1 MPETVDA
8 SVTLIQFTD
17 PMCTWCW
24 GSEPVLRRLRTVYG
38 DQLRLEFVMGGLVE
52 DFDAFYDA
60 GNDIAEPSDVGPHWL
75 EASEQHGM
83 PVETAIFETNPA
95 RSTYPASIA
104 FAAARLQDRERAH
117 RYLRLLREAY
127 ATQARNVN
135 ERAEQVALA
144 ERVGLD
150 VEAFTGALD
159 DGTAQAAFEDDLAR
173 TRNAG
178 VRAFP
183 TYRIE
188 GAEDTLQLAG
198 FQSFDALAGRL
209 EAAAPGL
216 ERSSPPPIREF
227 VAECGPVATR
237 EVAEVYALDDGKA
250 RQVLQSLVDEGAL
263 TREQRGNGL
272 FWNDVSGTVSHH
284 RNELS
289 GTDPRS

>member
-1 MPETVDA
+1 MPETVDS
-8 SVTLIQFTD
+8 SVTLTQFTD

-83 PVETAIFETNPA
+83 PVETSVFETNPA
-95 RSTYPASIA
+95 QSTYPASVA

-135 ERAEQVALA
+135 ERAEQVTLA

-188 GAEDTLQLAG
+188 GPEETFRLAG

-209 EAAAPGL
+209 ETAADGL
-216 ERSSPPPIREF
+216 ERSSPPPMRTF
-227 VAECGPVATR
+227 VADRGPVATQ
-237 EVAEVYALDDGKA
+237 EVAEVYDLDRGKA
-250 RQVLQSLVDEGAL
+250 RQALQSLVDEGAL
-263 TREQRGNGL
+263 RREERGNGY
-272 FWNDVSGTVSHH
+272 FWSAVGGPTQ
-284 RNELS
+284 R
-289 GTDPRS
+289 

>member
-1 MPETVDA
+1 MPETVES
-8 SVTLIQFTD
+8 SVTLTQFTD

-144 ERVGLD
+144 EQVGLD
-150 VEAFTGALD
+150 VAAFTGALD
-159 DGTAQAAFEDDLAR
+159 DGTARAAFEDDLAR

-188 GAEDTLQLAG
+188 GAEETFQLAG
-198 FQSFDALAGRL
+198 FQSFDALADRL
-209 EAAAPGL
+209 EAAADGL
-216 ERSSPPPIREF
+216 EQSSPPTMQAF
-227 VAECGPVATR
+227 VADHGPVATQ
-237 EVAEVYALDDGKA
+237 EVATVYDLARGKA
-250 RQVLQSLVDEGAL
+250 RQALQSLTDEDAL
-263 TREQRGNGL
+263 RREQRGNGY
-272 FWNDVSGTVSHH
+272 FWSAPGGGGPTQ
-284 RNELS
+284 R
-289 GTDPRS
+289 

>member
-1 MPETVDA
+1 MPETVDS
-8 SVTLIQFTD
+8 SVTLTQFTD

-38 DQLRLEFVMGGLVE
+38 DQLRLEFVLGGLVE

-60 GNDIAEPSDVGPHWL
+60 GNDIAEPSDVGPHWR

-144 ERVGLD
+144 EQVGLD
-150 VEAFTGALD
+150 VAAFTGALD
-159 DGTAQAAFEDDLAR
+159 DGTARAAFEDDLAR

-188 GAEDTLQLAG
+188 GAEETFQLAG
-198 FQSFDALAGRL
+198 FQSFDALADRL
-209 EAAAPGL
+209 EAAADGL
-216 ERSSPPPIREF
+216 EQSSPPTIRAF
-227 VAECGPVATR
+227 VADHGPVATQ
-237 EVAEVYALDDGKA
+237 EVATVYDLARGKA
-250 RQVLQSLVDEGAL
+250 RQALQSLTDEDAL
-263 TREQRGNGL
+263 RREQRGNGY
-272 FWNDVSGTVSHH
+272 FWHAVAGGASQ
-284 RNELS
+284 R
-289 GTDPRS
+289 